1 MSWNLQV
8 GELQTPYL
16 THTQIWQA
24 THRFFYNGKTT
35 TTYKY
40 GFMKALLESLATAS
54 DDYTIS
60 FDAIFASFTR
70 TYWNLVMHHGLRQSN
85 SANAR
90 SAVEKTIEAFA
101 QKHAIP
107 SDWNFDAIA
116 ATKQLE
122 LIQLVKK
129 VGKKYVVGAT
139 YSDFGGD
146 IYAFNLKDET
156 LTLHQEYYI
165 FFQTHKRMLVNITN
179 YQLALFL
186 EKFNDAEKITRL
198 LSKVEIVSQRQS
210 LAQFAQ
216 LLYATGMHNCFY
228 CGKSL
233 HKSHVDHFIPWSY
246 MQSDDLWNFVLACV
260 SCNTKKSN
268 KIAAERFL
276 YALLERNDTLL
287 HHEQYAPQ
295 FAHYSEQKLVDLYQ
309 YSQLNGFPDNWSPQ
323 LS

>member
-24 THRFFYNGKTT
+24 THRFFYMGKTT

-60 FDAIFASFTR
+60 FDALFASFAR

-85 SANAR
+85 SAKTR
-90 SAVEKTIEAFA
+90 SAVETTIEKFA
-101 QKHAIP
+101 QQHGIP
-107 SDWNFDAIA
+107 HDWSFDALP
-116 ATKQLE
+116 ATQQLD

-129 VGKKYVVGAT
+129 AGKKYVVGAT

-146 IYAFNLKDET
+146 IYAFNIKAET
-156 LTLHQEYYI
+156 LTLHSEYYV

-186 EKFNDAEKITRL
+186 EKFNDAEKISRL

-210 LAQFAQ
+210 LAQFSQ
-216 LLYATGMHNCFY
+216 MLYATGMHSCFY
-228 CGKSL
+228 CGKAL
-233 HKSHVDHFIPWSY
+233 GTSHVDHFIPWSY

-268 KIAAERFL
+268 KLAAERYL
-276 YALLERNDTLL
+276 DALLERNDALQ
-287 HHEQYAPQ
+287 HDERYAEQLV
-295 FAHYSEQKLVDLYQ
+295 HYSEQKLIDLYT
-309 YSQLNGFPDNWSPQ
+309 YSQLNGFIHNWTP
-323 LS
+323 